1 MRKLILVRIVHSP
14 ADMGSMQD
22 GLMEEGVA
30 KLGKERWLENQ
41 RKIEKFWEETEKEID
56 SLGLD
61 LSKVR
66 IYQDGMPCGG
76 DLALKIVRETAEKG
90 SKNYQIIW
98 KLLER
103 GAVIEATESP
113 GFLLKEY
120 EQVKSIVSARTPQE
134 KASAIKRYDAEKDEL
149 MRKRDE
155 YIAKQIDRT
164 LKDGETGLLFIGASH
179 DVSKYLAGDIEVKRM
194 D

>member
-1 MRKLILVRIVHSP
+1 MRELIIVRIVHSP
-14 ADMGSMQD
+14 ADMGSMQG
-22 GLMEEGVA
+22 GLTKEGMA

-41 RKIEKFWEETEKEID
+41 QKIEKFWDETEKEID

-61 LSKVR
+61 WRKVR

-76 DLALKIVRETAEKG
+76 DLALKIVRETADKG
-90 SKNYQIIW
+90 SKNYQIIR

-103 GAVIEATESP
+103 GAVIEETESP

-120 EQVKSIVSARTPQE
+120 EQVKSIVSARSPEE
-134 KASAIKRYDAEKDEL
+134 KASAIKRYEADKDDL

-155 YIAKQIDRT
+155 YIARQIDST

-179 DVSKYLAGDIEVKRM
+179 NVRNYLAGDIGVNSL